1 MRAHAL
7 VPACA
12 LLVACNGDPAE
23 PQPNQAEAEVA
34 TAEEAPG
41 SATPPSTESDKP
53 SAAPAAAA
61 PIPVAFRG
69 TWAES
74 ETLCGD
80 PSHHSRLVI
89 AGGTLR
95 FHDSM
100 VEAARV
106 EALGP
111 REINIIGTGPG
122 EGTTRP
128 AEHHFSIDAAGDTL
142 TDQGGGGMV
151 RRRCEG

>member
-7 VPACA
+7 VLACA
-12 LLVACNGDPAE
+12 LLAACTGDPAE

-34 TAEEAPG
+34 TTEEAPG
-41 SATPPSTESDKP
+41 NAASPSTESDKP
-53 SAAPAAAA
+53 STAPAAA
-61 PIPVAFRG
+61 PIPAAFRG
-69 TWAES
+69 TWAEN

-95 FHDSM
+95 FHDRV
-100 VEAARV
+100 VEVARV
-106 EALGP
+106 EAPGP
-111 REINIIGTGPG
+111 REINIIGTEPG

-128 AEHHFSIDAAGDTL
+128 AEHHFSIDSAGDTL
-142 TDQGGGGMV
+142 TDQAGGGTV
-151 RRRCEG
+151 RRRCGG